1 MDPVSATISIDVPRD
16 RLFGLLTDLSLRPAY
31 TDHFQRDYRL
41 ERLDPVGV
49 GASARFRLGGSHWSS
64 MDTAIVETEP
74 PHRIREQGSGGRS
87 NRIAAFTVWELAEG
101 PGPDG
106 SEVTVTFWTEPT
118 ALFDRLR
125 EPFPRPRRLRRD
137 WAKALRRLRDLA
149 ESGRSAEAVV
159 VAGGDRVPGVAG

>member
-1 MDPVSATISIDVPRD
+1 MDPVSAMISIDVPRD
-16 RLFGLLTDLSLRPAY
+16 RLFGLLSDLSLRPAY

-106 SEVTVTFWTEPT
+106 SEVTVTFWTEP
-118 ALFDRLR
+118 AVLFDRLR

-149 ESGRSAEAVV
+149 ESGRSAEAVA
-159 VAGGDRVPGVAG
+159 VAGGDRLPGVAS